1 MRIYRSKKI
10 TTSIYLGLGLL
21 TTMGTEVYA
30 AGGLPPGLN
39 LPPSV
44 CRSIGQI
51 NNTTGIDF
59 GSLSVDSAGTVIV
72 DTSDV
77 RTTTG
82 GVFPYVSLAHAAR
95 FDVVGCGDYAYNI
108 VLPDTITLSSTT
120 SSMSMNNFVSMP
132 ATSGILDAT
141 GRQELVVGATL
152 NVGAAQPAGVY
163 SGSFIVEVVFQ

>member
-1 MRIYRSKKI
+1 MKTYTFTAVKNIF
-10 TTSIYLGLGLL
+10 YLGLGM
-21 TTMGTEVYA
+21 TACFSSEVFA

-44 CRSIGQI
+44 CRSIGKI
-51 NNTTGIDF
+51 TNTTGIDF
-59 GSLSVDSAGTVIV
+59 GSLSVASAGSVII

-95 FDVVGCGDYAYNI
+95 FDVAGCADYAYNI
-108 VLPDTITLSSTT
+108 VLPDTITLSSST

-132 ATSGILDAT
+132 ATSGVLDAT
-141 GRQELVVGATL
+141 GNQELVVGATL
-152 NVGAAQPAGVY
+152 NVGAAQTAGTY